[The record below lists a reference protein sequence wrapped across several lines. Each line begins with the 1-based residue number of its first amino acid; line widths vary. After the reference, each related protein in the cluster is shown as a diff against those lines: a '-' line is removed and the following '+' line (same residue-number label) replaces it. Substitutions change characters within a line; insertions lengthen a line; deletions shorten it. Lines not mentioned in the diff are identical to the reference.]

1 MIDAQL
7 ASDRPIPSEPRHD
20 SAVPTSTHP
29 TFQHILVPL
38 DRSPLAERSLP
49 YLLAV
54 ARAGAARLTLLQVLR
69 EPNARN
75 GSVGVD
81 VVEWEMTRSDGQSY
95 LDAIASRL
103 RAHGVES
110 RLELAQGAT
119 AEQIESFATRGDVD
133 LIVMTSHGEGGVSSI
148 WTRGSTAQKV
158 IAAATTS
165 ILVVPMHA
173 NAGASQNDVQLRRIL
188 LPLDCSRRAECV
200 LPVATALAR
209 IHDADLVLAHVVCEP
224 EMPRRMGPSPADI
237 ELAHDVVQRNR
248 HEAASYMRELQSR
261 LASECSRIETR
272 LCFGTKR
279 AQALRELAERES
291 IDLVILAAHGGTGDA
306 HQRYGSLAAEFL
318 QAGYGPLLIVQ
329 DLARLAERQ
338 ECNDMASTGEPSDR
352 A

>member
-1 MIDAQL
+1 MIDADV
-7 ASDRPIPSEPRHD
+7 ASERPIALQPRD
-20 SAVPTSTHP
+20 TAAVATSSHP

-38 DRSPLAERSLP
+38 DRSALAERSLP

-54 ARAGAARLTLLQVLR
+54 ARAGAARLTLLLVLQ

-81 VVEWEMTRSDGQSY
+81 AVDWEMTRANGQSY
-95 LDAIASRL
+95 LDAIATRL

-110 RLELAQGAT
+110 HIELAQGAT

-133 LIVMTSHGEGGVSSI
+133 LIVMTSHGEGGVSAV

-158 IAAATTS
+158 IATATTS
-165 ILVVPMHA
+165 ILVVPMHD
-173 NAGASQNDVQLRRIL
+173 NAPAAKDDVQLRRIL

-209 IHDADLVLAHVVCEP
+209 IHDAELILAHVVCEP
-224 EMPRRMGPSPADI
+224 EMPRRMGPSPVDI
-237 ELAHDVVQRNR
+237 ELAHDIVQRNR
-248 HEAASYMRELQSR
+248 HEAASYLRDLQGR
-261 LASECSRIETR
+261 LASECKRIETR
-272 LCFGTKR
+272 LCLGTNR
-279 AQALRELAERES
+279 AQALRELVERES

-329 DLARLAERQ
+329 DLARLADRQ
-338 ECNDMASTGEPSDR
+338 DNDMPSMCAPSTR